1 MISSFQ
7 ELIAPLTQAEFRTI
21 LCARVLTF
29 RRGSGEN
36 RFAGLFDWNSFRRM
50 IESSVLPPGGI
61 ILTRNRCD
69 VPALYY
75 QEGDQVNAEKL
86 LSELDKGASVL
97 VRALDPYVPAL
108 NALCADIR
116 AQVAESVGVA
126 AVITTGNGGAL
137 PTHYDWE
144 DLFILQLEGT
154 KRWRIYGSPMVN
166 PVKGVPKRE
175 AAPQGEPPFN
185 EVVRPGDSLFVP
197 GGYWHECDNGP
208 GRSLHL
214 AISFL
219 PPCGWYLVQAVLKRL
234 PLDDDLFRVP
244 LTRLAGPAEK
254 AAHEMALKTRLIN
267 IFRQI
272 SFSALVPPS
281 LH

>member
-21 LCARVLTF
+21 LCARAVTF

-36 RFAGLFDWNSFRRM
+36 RFAGLFDWNSFRRI
-50 IESSVLPPGGI
+50 IESRVLPPEA
-61 ILTRNRCD
+61 LTLTKNRSP
-69 VPALYY
+69 VPQLNYR
-75 QEGDQVNAEKL
+75 ERDQLNAEKL
-86 LSELDKGASVL
+86 LSELDKGASVI

-116 AQVAESVGVA
+116 AQVGEGIGVSA
-126 AVITTGNGGAL
+126 IITTGTGGAL
-137 PTHYDWE
+137 TPHYDTE

-166 PVKGVPKRE
+166 PVKGVPKSE

-214 AISFL
+214 AITFP
-219 PPCGWYLVQAVLKRL
+219 PPCGWYAVQAVLRRL
-234 PLDDDLFRVP
+234 PLEDDLFRVP
-244 LTRLAGPAEK
+244 LTRFAGPAEE
-254 AAHEMALKTRLIN
+254 AAHEMALKTRPIN
-267 IFRQI
+267 IIRQI
-272 SFSALVPPS
+272 SFSALRPRS
-281 LH
+281 GH